1 MPIQSSLAK
10 RESVIGLFG
19 LNLSSGL
26 ALGYSYD
33 YPISDVG
40 SQTLGSHELSLRYQF
55 FYGTPKSR
63 GKRLRILPNFSYLR

>member
-1 MPIQSSLAK
+1 MKLPNELA
-10 RESVIGLFG
+10 F
-19 LNLSSGL
+19 
-26 ALGYSYD
+26 GYSYD

-63 GKRLRILPNFSYLR
+63 GQRSRVLPCFYYLR